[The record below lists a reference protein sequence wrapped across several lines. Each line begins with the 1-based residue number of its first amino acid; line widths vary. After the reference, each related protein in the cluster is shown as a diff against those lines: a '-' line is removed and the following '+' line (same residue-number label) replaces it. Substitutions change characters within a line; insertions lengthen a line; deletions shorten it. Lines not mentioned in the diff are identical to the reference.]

1 MLILLVNLCLIR
13 SALLFLTVPHIR
25 SIESVAAVYPIT
37 WGLTALGM
45 GICYLSEIRAA
56 S

>member
-1 MLILLVNLCLIR
+1 MLITRLIR
-13 SALLFLTVPHIR
+13 FPLLFLAFPHIR